1 MPEPFIPE
9 LFVGRQA
16 ILDQLQAWID
26 DPEPDQ
32 RVLSVLGPPGM
43 GKSYLAHR
51 FRDHARQL
59 GRLVFWINL
68 TRSPEIRGNEPD
80 VVDGEGRKQWVAK
93 AVTAAC
99 AHPCGA
105 KVHAYDATVP
115 VDSML
120 DALAADLCRDCA
132 DLTPLLIVDSFEE
145 VDDLLRLEIEEGLL
159 AVFAR
164 RSCTRV
170 VIFRR
175 DEYALQSN
183 DLAWNERRL
192 MLEELKDSEPKQQL
206 QKRLDNWSVLAPQQ
220 PGVTSQLLTD
230 LKLTDQL
237 WPYQWNHPGLN
248 THLLKRAVQHHQ
260 LGVQPLIT
268 KEIVKE
274 CLLAVTVAVAAGGL
288 TSLLSDAQFQLLVAL
303 ASQFDSD
310 WTERDL
316 YQNLKVPID
325 DLRLKALF
333 ERGIVAHR
341 EKTARYY
348 ITPGLREMAK
358 AWARLS

>member
-1 MPEPFIPE
+1 MSEPFFPE

-51 FRDHARQL
+51 FRDEARQR

-68 TRSPEIRGNEPD
+68 TRSPEIRGDEPD
-80 VVDGEGRKQWVAK
+80 VVDGEGRKQWLAN
-93 AVTAAC
+93 AVSAAC

-105 KVHAYDATVP
+105 NVHAYDATVP

-120 DALAADLCRDCA
+120 DALAADLCKDCA
-132 DLTPLLIVDSFEE
+132 NLTPLLIIDSFEE
-145 VDDLLRLEIEEGLL
+145 IDDQLRLEIEEGLL

-192 MLEELKDSEPKQQL
+192 MLEELKGNEPQQQL
-206 QKRLDNWSVLAPQQ
+206 QKRLENWQVLAPLQ
-220 PGVTSQLLTD
+220 PGVTSQLLTV
-230 LKLTDQL
+230 LQLTDQL
-237 WPYQWNHPGLN
+237 PPYQWNHPGLN
-248 THLLKRAVQHHQ
+248 THLLKHAVQRHP
-260 LGVQPLIT
+260 LSQPLIT
-268 KEIVKE
+268 KDIVKE

-288 TSLLSDAQFQLLVAL
+288 TSRLSEEQFQLLVDL
-303 ASQFDSD
+303 ANHLDPD

-316 YQNLKVPID
+316 LQSLKVPID
-325 DLRLKALF
+325 DPRLKTLF

-341 EKTARYY
+341 ENTSRFY

-358 AWARLS
+358 AWAQLP